1 MTKIPGSGSES
12 GSGSISQRHGSADP
26 YPHQNVMGQEHC
38 FKMLFFCTGV
48 PGPDPGAVHAAGVPG
63 DQVLYS
69 SGRTPGSYHPPFA
82 GLGAS
87 HPPSLL
93 ARGSLPGMEI

>member
-1 MTKIPGSGSES
+1 VTDCTIDLPTL
-12 GSGSISQRHGSADP
+12 
-26 YPHQNVMGQEHC
+26 HQNVKGPEHC
-38 FKMLFFCTGV
+38 FKLLFFCTGV
-48 PGPDPGAVHAAGVPG
+48 PGPDPGAVHAAGVAG
-63 DQVLYS
+63 DQVLYR
-69 SGRTPGSYHPPFA
+69 SGWTPGSHHPPLP